1 MNALLGLKTSYEK
14 ANLPMEAAET
24 DRRIQDLRAQ

>member
-14 ANLPMEAAET
+14 ANLPKEAAET
-24 DRRIQDLRAQ
+24 DRKIQDLRAQ